1 MNMKTVHYQIRF
13 FSYWHTGS
21 GLSGG
26 AYTDLLV
33 NKTKQNLPFIPGRTL
48 KGLFREAGVMVNGFD
63 SSLVSQD
70 FIYQVFGESPDE
82 NKMQKELYTKE
93 ALSYFSNANLSE
105 HATKGIIENEKQ
117 PFLYEILAST
127 KIDKQGLAEDG
138 TLRQME
144 VTIPL
149 TLYGMID
156 HFPDRSDFIEQL
168 AYCMSWVKRLGLNR
182 NRGLGRCEFSIIK
195 ITEA

>member
-1 MNMKTVHYQIRF
+1 MNMKTIHYQIRF

-48 KGLFREAGVMVNGFD
+48 KGLFREAGVMINGFD

-105 HATKGIIENEKQ
+105 NATKGIIESKKQ

-144 VTIPL
+144 VTVPL
-149 TLYGMID
+149 TLYGMIE

-168 AYCMSWVKRLGLNR
+168 TYCMNWVKRLGLNR
-182 NRGLGRCEFSIIK
+182 NRGLGRCEFSIVK